1 MEHAG
6 GEAAQP
12 ADGPLANGPGPDE
25 ARGEGGGAAGELWR
39 AVRHD
44 AVRLPEHLAELA
56 VHQESKPAAKAVAGL
71 AGTGTL
77 AERRAAVITHGI
89 RLTLVEGCVVG
100 GPLILLVPVAF
111 CAGMLA
117 QARMV
122 LELALL
128 AGAEGDRAE
137 RSAELLVLQGVYAT
151 LPDARAALAA
161 TAAEDAAPKAGP
173 PPRPSRVDM
182 IRRMVYLLGL
192 IAIGEEPRGR
202 FRRIAGWVGTA
213 LLVAFGLAFPVVWIP
228 VMGRAN
234 VRATTALAQRATAF
248 YWPDEAGRPGTA
260 PQPEEKYARTAT
272 IAVLGQTLLA
282 LLLPVAAF
290 LFVLFLGLDLA
301 GGHLTT
307 ALLIALAAG
316 AAYAADRARRARGSR
331 TPGSARRARRA
342 RRAHHTRRTRRGDRP
357 DGRGGADGTPG

>member
-1 MEHAG
+1 M
-6 GEAAQP
+6 
-12 ADGPLANGPGPDE
+12 
-25 ARGEGGGAAGELWR
+25 
-39 AVRHD
+39 
-44 AVRLPEHLAELA
+44 RLPEHLAALA
-56 VHQESKPAAKAVAGL
+56 VRQESKPAEKAVAGS
-71 AGTGTL
+71 AGAGTL

-100 GPLILLVPVAF
+100 GPLVLLVPVAF

-151 LPDARAALAA
+151 VPEARAALAA
-161 TAAEDAAPKAGP
+161 TAAEDAVPKAGP
-173 PPRPSRVDM
+173 SSRPSSRPSWASRLDM
-182 IRRMVYLLGL
+182 VRRMAYLLGL
-192 IAIGEEPRGR
+192 VAIGEDPRGR
-202 FRRIAGWVGTA
+202 IRRIAGWVGTA
-213 LLVAFGLAFPVVWIP
+213 LLVVFGLAFPVVWIP

-234 VRATTALAQRATAF
+234 VRATSALARRATAF
-248 YWPDEAGRPGTA
+248 YWPDEAAGGPGPGAT
-260 PQPEEKYARTAT
+260 PHGEEKYARTAT

-301 GGHLTT
+301 GGRLAT
-307 ALLIALAAG
+307 ALLVALAAG

-331 TPGSARRARRA
+331 GPNSP
-342 RRAHHTRRTRRGDRP
+342 RRGNGP
-357 DGRGGADGTPG
+357 DGRRGVGRTPG